1 MTEWAE
7 PRDFRDWAKRV
18 FALRSLL
25 ILMLLSVVFILELRF
40 DWVERLAGS
49 YLATTNSG
57 RPESGSIWEKSRQ
70 TRTAQQTLEQIVT
83 DRQALQR
90 EVRNA
95 ATFSQ
100 IAANVNPG
108 KGVMLSANHFRKL
121 YLQLAPSIAY
131 DIISPFDLLEL
142 VSNGRW
148 HRTYFEKSAGGLTI
162 YLLDA
167 SNRVLLQLELD
178 SVLLNQL
185 KRGEMAMAE
194 SLDQIPIFKN
204 RIYSADQF
212 FNALQAFPEEVRRSI
227 VPHPETLLE
236 VSGQIVRVGISDETL
251 SGFIE
256 LGFEFFDGT
265 QHRVVLV
272 QGHEWA
278 VWRLRSHLEGTD
290 MDKAAGQTD
299 ENKKHWTRQ

>member
-212 FNALQAFPEEVRRSI
+212 FNALQAFPEEVRRGI

-265 QHRVVLV
+265 QHHVVLV
-272 QGHEWA
+272 QGSEWA
-278 VWRLRSHLEGTD
+278 VWRLRSRLEGLDRTG
-290 MDKAAGQTD
+290 AAGQSYD
-299 ENKKHWTRQ
+299 SEKDWLRQ